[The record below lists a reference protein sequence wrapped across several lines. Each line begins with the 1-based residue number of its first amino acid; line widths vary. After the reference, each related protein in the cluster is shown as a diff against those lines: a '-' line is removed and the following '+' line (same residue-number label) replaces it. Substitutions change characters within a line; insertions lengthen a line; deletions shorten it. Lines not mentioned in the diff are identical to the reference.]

1 MTVPGAGR
9 EERRKSVDLGQ
20 PDLALQDDI
29 VDEVRADPFVTL
41 SVCLSVFSLSLA
53 PV

>member
-1 MTVPGAGR
+1 MTVPGTGR

-20 PDLALQDDI
+20 PDLTLQDDI

-41 SVCLSVFSLSLA
+41 CVSVFISSLA
-53 PV
+53 AL